1 MKFKEL
7 PLKESFLVEL
17 EKNTDNRGFFSRLF
31 CDNEFKTICDF
42 QISQVNNAF
51 SYDKATLRGIH
62 LQKEPFSE
70 QKLVRCINGEI
81 WDLIIDLRIDSK
93 TFGKWHGELLSEK
106 NRKML
111 FIPKGFGHGYITM
124 KKNSEIIY
132 LVSEKYN
139 PDFEIGIKWNDPFF
153 NIRWPMMPK
162 VLSQKDASYP
172 NFSSSLLN

>member
-162 VLSQKDASYP
+162 FLSQKDASYP